1 MNPGVHNSCFCRSW
15 IFQVQFKQGAAL
27 LTLKMNITL
36 TTSSFYPIALRD
48 PGIKQTRELKG
59 RAVGRTS
66 QGGELGFQ
74 TLANLNS
81 LELWASTE
89 RPFLWLVSEQITGSC
104 RGAARK
110 EPRQPGDPAST
121 NRHAPLRVHQL
132 LLEEVNGGSCQSQ
145 AIRYLQ
151 YRNSCL
157 SQWIP
162 STVWSSDALS
172 FFRY

>member
-1 MNPGVHNSCFCRSW
+1 M
-15 IFQVQFKQGAAL
+15 QFKQDAAL
-27 LTLKMNITL
+27 LTLKLNIIL

-48 PGIKQTRELKG
+48 PGIKEARELQG

-66 QGGELGFQ
+66 QEGVWGFQ
-74 TLANLNS
+74 TLANINS

-89 RPFLWLVSEQITGSC
+89 RRFLWLVSEQIMGSC
-104 RGAARK
+104 RGGARK
-110 EPRQPGDPAST
+110 RPRQPGDPGST
-121 NRHAPLRVHQL
+121 KRHAPLRVHQL
-132 LLEEVNGGSCQSQ
+132 LLEEINGGSCQSQ

-162 STVWSSDALS
+162 SVVWSSHSLS
-172 FFRY
+172 TFLCCCKILN